1 MFPIWEYRSVKGSEG
16 MQVYKNSEELIDQ
29 IKESYHK
36 FIDEYEGISD
46 DVADEKIDQVDKTP
60 REMLSYQ
67 VGWINMILSWE
78 KAEAGGAKIT
88 TPTPG
93 YKWDQMRQLY
103 HDFNI
108 KYGSYGIANEEAELG
123 SVVAEL
129 IAWIDN
135 MSHDEL
141 FKPGERKWATT
152 KAMWPVAKWIR
163 INAVSPFN
171 NYSRQVRK
179 WKNFNLRD
187 KKAVNS

>member
-1 MFPIWEYRSVKGSEG
+1 MFPIREYRSVKGSEG

-108 KYGSYGIANEEAELG
+108 KYGSDGIANEEAELG

>member
-1 MFPIWEYRSVKGSEG
+1 MKGDEG
-16 MQVYKNSEELIDQ
+16 MQVYKNSTELIDQ

-36 FIDEYEGISD
+36 FIDEYEGIND
-46 DVADEKIDQVDKTP
+46 DVADERIDQVDKTP

-108 KYGSYGIANEEAELG
+108 KYGSDGIENEKAELG

-129 IAWIDN
+129 ITWIDD

-187 KKAVNS
+187 KKIVNS

>member
-1 MFPIWEYRSVKGSEG
+1 MKGSDG
-16 MQVYKNSEELIDQ
+16 MRGYKNSEELIDQ

-36 FIDEYEGISD
+36 FIDEYQGITD
-46 DVADEKIDQVDKTP
+46 GVADERIDQVEKTP

-78 KAEAGGAKIT
+78 KMEESGEEIT

-93 YKWDQMRQLY
+93 YKWDQMRELY
-103 HDFNI
+103 HDFNV
-108 KYGSYGIANEEAELG
+108 KYGANGLDNEEEELKK
-123 SVVAEL
+123 VVKEL
-129 IAWIDN
+129 IAWIDH
-135 MSHDEL
+135 MSSDEL

-163 INAVSPFN
+163 INAISPFT

-179 WKNFNLRD
+179 WKNYNLRQR
-187 KKAVNS
+187 A